1 MIALALDPVSIYP
14 PPFAMSIL
22 KENTLNFSRRWHTLW
37 P

>member
-22 KENTLNFSRRWHTLW
+22 KENTLNRDSER
-37 P
+37 